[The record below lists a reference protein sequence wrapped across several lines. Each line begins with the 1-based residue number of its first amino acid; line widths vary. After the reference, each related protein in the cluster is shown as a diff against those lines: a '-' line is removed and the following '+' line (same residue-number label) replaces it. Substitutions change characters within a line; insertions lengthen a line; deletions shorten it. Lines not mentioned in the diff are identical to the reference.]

1 MSQPNALPR
10 TFLGA
15 DGHHYINAPG
25 LFYPAEVTQ
34 GRPRTYKEP
43 PQGYISTRDA
53 ATLLCITERAC
64 RSLLQR
70 HGVPSVKVQAPTAA
84 HAKFWKSSAIQQVLE
99 NRLPLLTAAP
109 KGLIPAK
116 KACLLLMV
124 TRSTLTRYTQAGL
137 LHEHAFR
144 LARNPG
150 QIRVEKWYRP
160 SQVKALAARLKK
172 SRERELAQRQER
184 YRRMFSD

>member
-1 MSQPNALPR
+1 MNRPNALPR

-25 LFYPAEVTQ
+25 LIYPAEVTQ

-43 PQGYISTRDA
+43 PQGYICTRDA
-53 ATLLCITERAC
+53 AVMLCISERSC

-70 HGVPSVKVQAPTAA
+70 HGVPSVKVQAPPAS
-84 HAKFWKSSAIQQVLE
+84 HAKFWKSSAIQQILE
-99 NRLPLLTAAP
+99 NRLPLLTTPP

-116 KACLLLMV
+116 KACLLLMAA
-124 TRSTLTRYTQAGL
+124 RSTLTRYTQAGL

-144 LARNPG
+144 LAYPSG
-150 QIRVEKWYRP
+150 QIRVEKWFRP

-184 YRRMFSD
+184 YRRLFSD

>member
-53 ATLLCITERAC
+53 AALLCITERAC

-70 HGVPSVKVQAPTAA
+70 HGVPSVKVQAR
-84 HAKFWKSSAIQQVLE
+84 AKFWKSSAIQPVLE
-99 NRLPLLTAAP
+99 NRLPLLTTPP
-109 KGLIPAK
+109 KGLVTK

-144 LARNPG
+144 LACPSG
-150 QIRVEKWYRP
+150 QVRVEKWYKP